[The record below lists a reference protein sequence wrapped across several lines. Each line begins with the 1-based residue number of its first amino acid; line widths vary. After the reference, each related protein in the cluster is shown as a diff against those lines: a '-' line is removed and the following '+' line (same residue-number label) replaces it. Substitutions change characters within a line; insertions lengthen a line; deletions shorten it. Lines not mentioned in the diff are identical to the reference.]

1 MSNLALPASHLIG
14 EKVVNYKG
22 ENLGKVKEIMINP
35 NTGKIAY
42 VVVSYGGFLGMGDKL
57 FAFPIKAFKVYT
69 ANAQFKIKKTKEEL
83 EEAPGFDKNNW
94 PETSSDYW

>member
-35 NTGKIAY
+35 NTGKVAY